1 MKVEAYGD
9 LAAAASKLAISLDRC
24 QARNVTVN
32 NIEQNTWL
40 AQTEVI

>member
-24 QARNVTVN
+24 QAGNVAVN
-32 NIEQNTWL
+32 NRTEHL
-40 AQTEVI
+40 AGSN